1 MDLGRSSLVLPIGSP
16 INAVF
21 EKGWSRVSDYLLSP
35 EQQSLRNAV
44 RLFAREK
51 VSRQLLLDMD
61 ADKVVYP
68 RQYIEQLANQ
78 HLLGL
83 RFPVEWGGRG
93 LTWSDEVLALEE
105 IGVLGASLSCLYSL
119 PSIVGEALHV
129 FGTAEQKEKYLR
141 PILAGELTVAE
152 ALTEPRGGSDFFG
165 AAASITRQGDFYI
178 LNGQKR
184 FIVGAEGADLFL
196 VYACSNPQAA
206 GHRSISTLLVER
218 GQAVQV
224 QHVYG
229 LMGTRGGGTGRVY
242 FQDVRVPVENLIGQ
256 EHGGYDIFNQMMV
269 PERMTSAA
277 GALGLARVAL
287 EISARYANRRKA
299 FGQKIREFE
308 GVSFKIA
315 DSLTLLDA
323 ARALVHQTAREIDVI
338 GNSGYIRRKVSEA
351 KKFATDTAWTVINN
365 AMQVMGGIGYTN
377 VYPIERLLRDA
388 RLMTIW
394 TGTNEIMSLVIQHE
408 YYKELLSSTP
418 SARDVE
424 EDALNAFAE
433 GEKVYE

>member
-1 MDLGRSSLVLPIGSP
+1 MSDFLLTPQQRNLRDKARS
-16 INAVF
+16 F
-21 EKGWSRVSDYLLSP
+21 
-35 EQQSLRNAV
+35 V
-44 RLFAREK
+44 RED
-51 VSRQLLLDMD
+51 VTRQLLLDMD
-61 ADKVVYP
+61 SEKIHYP
-68 RQYIEQLANQ
+68 HEYIQMLGAR

-83 RFPVEWGGRG
+83 RFPPEWGGRG
-93 LTWSDEVLALEE
+93 LDWSHEVLALEE
-105 IGVLGASLSCLYSL
+105 IGVLGASLACLYSL
-119 PSIVGEALHV
+119 PSIVGEAINV
-129 FGTAEQKEKYLR
+129 FGTTEQKDRYLK
-141 PILAGELTVAE
+141 PILTGKLTVAE

-165 AAASITRQGDFYI
+165 ATTTLKRENDFYI

-196 VYACSNPQAA
+196 VYA
-206 GHRSISTLLVER
+206 RSSADGSSHKAISTLLVER
-218 GQAVQV
+218 GEGVEV

-242 FQDVRVPVENLIGQ
+242 FRNVQVPVQNLIGQ
-256 EHGGYDIFNQMMV
+256 EHGGYEIFNQMMI

-277 GALGLARVAL
+277 GALGLARAAL
-287 EISARYANRRKA
+287 EISARYTDRRKA

-315 DSLTLLDA
+315 DSLTRLDA
-323 ARALVHQTAREIDVI
+323 ARALVHETAHIIDSI
-338 GNSGYIRRKVSEA
+338 GNSNYVRRMVSEA
-351 KKFATDTAWTVINN
+351 KKFATDTAWAVVND

-394 TGTNEIMSLVIQHE
+394 TGTNEIMNLVIQHE
-408 YYKELLSSTP
+408 YYRELLSSTT
-418 SARDVE
+418 STRDVE
-424 EDALNAFAE
+424 ADALNADAD